1 MLLKFFQFTGKVFY
15 AEKKVELYFSSSL
28 SGISWSSNMM
38 NDYEENIHE
47 IGLTIFSGSVF
58 CQLHY
63 AALFA
68 DASHPKGGGIMHIEA
83 REGCCQNTRHITSKV
98 TTSTKMLN
106 SIPTV

>member
-68 DASHPKGGGIMHIEA
+68 DASHPKGGASCTLKQERGVAKTPGTLQA
-83 REGCCQNTRHITSKV
+83 R
-98 TTSTKMLN
+98 
-106 SIPTV
+106 